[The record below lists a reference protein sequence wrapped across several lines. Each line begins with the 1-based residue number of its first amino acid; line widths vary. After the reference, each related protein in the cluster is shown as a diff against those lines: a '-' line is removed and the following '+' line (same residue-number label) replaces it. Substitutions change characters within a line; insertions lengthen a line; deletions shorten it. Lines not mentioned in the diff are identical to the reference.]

1 MNRHS
6 KGVKSAV
13 WFLCSRRTSRESQFE
28 SDQKRGQ
35 SPDWCEVLFFEP
47 MLLLHRHLAKK
58 NPKMEG
64 QVFNFAVSDL
74 TV

>member
-1 MNRHS
+1 
-6 KGVKSAV
+6 
-13 WFLCSRRTSRESQFE
+13 
-28 SDQKRGQ
+28 
-35 SPDWCEVLFFEP
+35 LFFEP